1 MLLEI
6 LIVFSLKL
14 VYFGRYQTDKNT
26 NYNIGVVKTIG
37 KQNLECSKV
46 KQNCFG
52 RYTDAIR
59 TNRSYISSTFL
70 LLLIMGCPILKSQ
83 SPKTEKPNV
92 IIFIADDV
100 SWNDL
105 GCYGNTD
112 VQTPNI
118 DQLAANGMRFP
129 NAILTASSCSPSR
142 ISIMTGRY
150 PHNTGAAELHTEPKR
165 DFESIAS
172 ALKNEGYY
180 TGQAGKWHMGDL
192 LRKGFDKIY
201 DSGEENGD
209 GGENMWLPSVRE
221 RDKSKPFFFW
231 FAAMDAHR
239 IWGPNEFSNSHNPET
254 LDVPETLVE
263 SDSTRTDLAKYYDE
277 IKRFDHHIGLVVK
290 ELEAQRVLENTVI
303 IVMAD
308 NGRPFPRDKTRVY
321 DSGMK
326 TPFIV
331 HWPNT
336 IKEKGVSN
344 SLISSVDI
352 APTLLEICNVNSPKS
367 FQGHSFKKVL
377 SQPKTIVRNYA
388 FAEHN
393 WHDYEAH
400 ERMVRT
406 TDYLYV
412 LNSRPQFPNQGPLD
426 AIRSPSFASL
436 VQGNADNTLTP
447 AQSDVFL
454 VPRPPEEL
462 FLVKEDPLQ
471 LNNIIANKNY
481 QGMRSKLKNVLLKW
495 MNETGDSVPENLTKD
510 WYTRDSGDKVEAN
523 FQMRGEMPG
532 EAKKADQLDTKTKF

>member
-1 MLLEI
+1 MLFQVV
-6 LIVFSLKL
+6 IVFPLKL
-14 VYFGRYQTDKNT
+14 VYFGGYLPGKNT
-26 NYNIGVVKTIG
+26 SQNKGIVKTICT
-37 KQNLECSKV
+37 QNDKWSKV
-46 KQNCFG
+46 KQDRFG
-52 RYTDAIR
+52 RYADPIR
-59 TNRSYISSTFL
+59 TKSLCVMSVFL
-70 LLLIMGCPILKSQ
+70 LFLFLSCPIANSQ
-83 SPKTEKPNV
+83 SQKIETPN
-92 IIFIADDV
+92 IIVFIADDV
-100 SWNDL
+100 SWNDF
-105 GCYGNTD
+105 GCYGNTE

-118 DQLAANGMRFP
+118 DQLASNGMRFT
-129 NAILTASSCSPSR
+129 NAILTTSSCSPSR

-150 PHNTGAAELHTEPKR
+150 PHNTGAAELHTEPTR

-192 LRKGFDKIY
+192 LRRGFDKIY
-201 DSGEENGD
+201 DLGKDNGD
-209 GGENMWLPSVRE
+209 GGENMWLPSVKE

-231 FAAMDAHR
+231 FAAYDAHR
-239 IWGPNEFSNSHNPET
+239 PWGNNEFSNTHDPEKT
-254 LDVPETLVE
+254 GVPETLVD
-263 SDSTRTDLAKYYDE
+263 SDSTRSDLAKYYDE

-290 ELEAQRVLENTVI
+290 ELKAQQVLDNTVI

-331 HWPNT
+331 RWPNA
-336 IKEKGVSN
+336 IKKKGVSS

-352 APTLLEICNVNSPKS
+352 APTLLDVCGVNAPKS

-377 SQPKTIVRNYA
+377 SKPKTIVREYA

-406 TDYLYV
+406 TDFLYV

-426 AIRSPSFASL
+426 AIHSPSFKSL
-436 VQGNADNTLTP
+436 VQGDVDNTLTP

-462 FLVKEDPLQ
+462 FLVTKDPLQ
-471 LNNIIANKNY
+471 LNNIIGNKKY
-481 QGMRSKLKNVLLKW
+481 IKIQTELKNVLSKW
-495 MNETGDSVPENLTKD
+495 MAETGDSAPENLTKD
-510 WYTRDSGDKVEAN
+510 WYTRDSGEKVEAYFN
-523 FQMRGEMPG
+523 FRGEMPG
-532 EAKKADQLDTKTKF
+532 EVKKADQLDTKTKF

>member
-1 MLLEI
+1 MKI
-6 LIVFSLKL
+6 PI
-14 VYFGRYQTDKNT
+14 QI
-26 NYNIGVVKTIG
+26 IGIVKTIYT
-37 KQNLECSKV
+37 QNVEGSKIE
-46 KQNCFG
+46 QYFFG
-52 RYTDAIR
+52 RFADLKR
-59 TNRSYISSTFL
+59 TNRLCISATFL
-70 LLLIMGCPILKSQ
+70 LLLFMGSPILKSQ
-83 SPKTEKPNV
+83 SPKIETPNV
-92 IIFIADDV
+92 VIFIADDV

-105 GCYGNTD
+105 GCYGNPD

-118 DQLAANGMRFP
+118 DQLAGNGMRFT

-150 PHNTGAAELHTEPKR
+150 PHNTGAAELHSEPKR

-192 LRKGFDKIY
+192 LRQGFDTIY
-201 DSGEENGD
+201 DQGVDIGD
-209 GGENMWLPSVRE
+209 GGEDMWLPSVKE

-231 FAAMDAHR
+231 FAALDAHR
-239 IWGPNEFSNSHNPET
+239 IWGPNDFSDTHDPNQLE
-254 LDVPETLVE
+254 VPETLVD
-263 SDSTRTDLAKYYDE
+263 SDSTRADLAKYYDE
-277 IKRFDHHIGLVVK
+277 IKRFDHHIGLVVQ
-290 ELEAQRVLENTVI
+290 ELQAQQVLDNTII

-331 HWPNT
+331 HWPEG
-336 IKEKGVSN
+336 IKKENVSN

-352 APTLLEICNVNSPKS
+352 PPTLLDICSVTIPKS

-377 SQPKTIVRNYA
+377 SQSKTSVRDYA

-406 TDYLYV
+406 TDFLYV

-426 AIRSPSFASL
+426 AVNSTSFKSL
-436 VQGNADNTLTP
+436 VQGNANKTLTP

-454 VPRPPEEL
+454 TPRPPEEL
-462 FLVKEDPLQ
+462 FSVKEDPLQ
-471 LNNIIANKNY
+471 LNNLIGNHKY
-481 QGMRSKLKNVLLKW
+481 QMKETELKNVLSNW
-495 MNETGDSVPENLTKD
+495 MAKTGDSVPESLTKD
-510 WYTRDSGDKVEAN
+510 WYTRDSGEKVEAN
-523 FQMRGEMPG
+523 FQIRGEMPR
-532 EAKKADQLDTKTKF
+532 EAKKADQLDTGAKF